1 MLDLLASLIAAVPF
15 GDLRALGRPIAWLA
29 GAFLRIRRSHVEGAL
44 TRAGLPATEATG
56 MYASLGAGVMELLWL
71 AGRHRR
77 LEAVAQVD
85 PGSEPL
91 LSRVL
96 RSGGVV
102 LAASHTG
109 NWELAAC
116 ALAERCKL
124 SVLVKPV
131 TMGIFE
137 DFMKQMRKRY
147 GVGRLTG
154 EGALTEARALLESGG
169 AVAVL
174 IDQVPRRAENAE
186 VVSFLGE
193 DALAD
198 RTPAALAA
206 SVGCPLL
213 MTASRRDEEGRHWLH
228 VLSVKHP
235 PRRARSEW
243 VRRATRET
251 SDELAAFVRA
261 YPDQWLWLHRRWKR
275 GDTMSSC
282 PAPFVPA
289 SSGSSP

>member
-1 MLDLLASLIAAVPF
+1 
-15 GDLRALGRPIAWLA
+15 
-29 GAFLRIRRSHVEGAL
+29 
-44 TRAGLPATEATG
+44 
-56 MYASLGAGVMELLWL
+56 MYASLATGVVELLWL
-71 AGRHRR
+71 AGRRR
-77 LEAVAQVD
+77 RISELARVD
-85 PGSEPL
+85 PASAPL
-91 LSRVL
+91 LSSVL
-96 RSGGVV
+96 RSGGAVF
-102 LAASHTG
+102 AASHTG

-131 TMGIFE
+131 TMGTFE
-137 DFMKQMRKRY
+137 DFMKRMRKRY
-147 GVGRLTG
+147 AVGRLTG

-206 SVGCPLL
+206 SVGCPLV

-228 VLSVKHP
+228 VLSVSHP
-235 PRRARSEW
+235 PRRGRAEW
-243 VRRATRET
+243 VRHATRET
-251 SDELAAFVRA
+251 TDELAAFVRS

-275 GDTMSSC
+275 ADRTTSC
-282 PAPFVPA
+282 AAPLVEV
-289 SSGSSP
+289 